1 MSNLTPAEMMD
12 PLFISG
18 SISKDKNNRY
28 QLNVVEFEEYIVEKF
43 KLKYLEK
50 EKAFFKYSSKCY
62 EQCSDDYL
70 NFLCQKELGKHRK
83 RFTKSVMYNFIHFCI
98 ADDLVDSDK
107 ARNDQVIYLTL
118 QNGLFDLVEETLI
131 SHTPEIFTTNLL
143 PYDYEPSAQCPMWE
157 KYLDDVFMGDQDK
170 IIFAQESIGYA
181 FLKEIP
187 KPAVFFLIGSGSN
200 GKSVFVNT
208 ISNLFGEEN
217 VSTISLNQL
226 TNEYYTLGLFG
237 KMVNISSETPHKKQI
252 NTDMVKAAVA
262 GDWISGRNPYKEP
275 TKFKPYAKH
284 FLSMNQIP
292 KIDDTSHGWWRRI
305 YILEFLREFSE
316 TEMDVHLTDKLKIE
330 LSGIFNWALD
340 GYKRLR
346 KNNFIFSKGISMQ
359 KSKQQYKNQS
369 NSVFAFISHYLE
381 KTDEDSRVMLKNT
394 YELYESFC
402 NSEGERDVLTK
413 PEFQGIL
420 RSSGYKIENSSKH
433 SNAVC
438 IFDVKIKEE

>member
-1 MSNLTPAEMMD
+1 VHD
-12 PLFISG
+12 G
-18 SISKDKNNRY
+18 SI
-28 QLNVVEFEEYIVEKF
+28 
-43 KLKYLEK
+43 
-50 EKAFFKYSSKCY
+50 
-62 EQCSDDYL
+62 CSI
-70 NFLCQKELGKHRK
+70 R
-83 RFTKSVMYNFIHFCI
+83 
-98 ADDLVDSDK
+98 
-107 ARNDQVIYLTL
+107 
-118 QNGLFDLVEETLI
+118 
-131 SHTPEIFTTNLL
+131 
-143 PYDYEPSAQCPMWE
+143 
-157 KYLDDVFMGDQDK
+157 
-170 IIFAQESIGYA
+170 
-181 FLKEIP
+181 

-208 ISNLFGEEN
+208 ISNLFGQEN

-262 GDWISGRNPYKEP
+262 GDWVSGRNPYKEP

-305 YILEFLREFSE
+305 YILEFLKEFSE
-316 TEMDVHLTDKLKIE
+316 AEMDVHLTDKLKTE

-381 KTDEDSRVMLKNT
+381 KTDEDNRVLLKNT
-394 YELYESFC
+394 YELYVDFC
-402 NSEGERDVLTK
+402 NSEGERDILTK
-413 PEFQGIL
+413 PEFKRIL
-420 RSSGYKIENSSKH
+420 ESSGYKIDNSSKH

-438 IFDVKIKEE
+438 IFRVKIKKG